1 LSLLLPPTNLPTFP
15 VRVINAIR
23 DQERSMKRIYW
34 IGLIGF
40 FLLAG
45 RAGIAHAQ
53 QPTPSDDDV
62 NAIASQ
68 LFCPV
73 CENTPLD
80 VCPTQACADWRDE
93 IRLHLAQGWTAQQIK
108 DYFAK
113 NYGIRVLA
121 EPPRQGLNWLVY
133 IIPPIA
139 FLAGAY
145 ILFRAFR
152 SWRAL
157 AVQASPP
164 TSSEATSEE
173 FDPYL
178 DRLEEELKKR
188 G

>member
-1 LSLLLPPTNLPTFP
+1 VLL
-15 VRVINAIR
+15 INEIP
-23 DQERSMKRIYW
+23 DQERVMKRFFW
-34 IGLIGF
+34 IGLISIL
-40 FLLAG
+40 LLAG
-45 RAGIAHAQ
+45 WAGSANAQ

-80 VCPTQACADWRDE
+80 VCPTQACTQWRDE
-93 IRLHLAQGWTAQQIK
+93 IRLRLAQGWDENRIK
-108 DYFAK
+108 DYFAE

-133 IIPPIA
+133 IVPPVA

-152 SWRAL
+152 SWREL
-157 AVQASPP
+157 AKQVEIENAQTAYMM
-164 TSSEATSEE
+164 EDA
-173 FDPYL
+173 DPYM

-188 G
+188 GKE

>member
-1 LSLLLPPTNLPTFP
+1 MKRLIWIGFISILLL
-15 VRVINAIR
+15 VG
-23 DQERSMKRIYW
+23 W
-34 IGLIGF
+34 
-40 FLLAG
+40 AG
-45 RAGIAHAQ
+45 VAHAQ

-62 NAIASQ
+62 NVIASQ

-80 VCPTQACADWRDE
+80 VCPTQACAQWRDE
-93 IRLHLAQGWTAQQIK
+93 IRLRLAQGWSEAQIK
-108 DYFAK
+108 NYFAE

-133 IIPPIA
+133 IVPPVA

-157 AVQASPP
+157 ATQL
-164 TSSEATSEE
+164 SEE
-173 FDPYL
+173 EAQKSAPEETDPYL
-178 DRLEEELKKR
+178 NRLEEELKKR

>member
-1 LSLLLPPTNLPTFP
+1 
-15 VRVINAIR
+15 
-23 DQERSMKRIYW
+23 MKRFIWVGLLVAILTVSW
-34 IGLIGF
+34 IGIVS
-40 FLLAG
+40 
-45 RAGIAHAQ
+45 AQ

-62 NAIASQ
+62 NAIASK

-80 VCPTQACADWRDE
+80 VCPTQACAQWRDE
-93 IRLHLAQGWTAQQIK
+93 IRYRLAQGWDESQIMDYLAQ
-108 DYFAK
+108 

-133 IIPPIA
+133 IVPPIA
-139 FLAGAY
+139 FFAGAF

-157 AVQASPP
+157 SRQVA
-164 TSSEATSEE
+164 EE
-173 FDPYL
+173 STPGTPLVETDPYL
-178 DRLEEELKKR
+178 ERMEEELKKR

>member
-1 LSLLLPPTNLPTFP
+1 
-15 VRVINAIR
+15 
-23 DQERSMKRIYW
+23 MKRFFL

-40 FLLAG
+40 LLVAG
-45 RAGIAHAQ
+45 WAGSAHAQ

-93 IRLHLAQGWTAQQIK
+93 IRLHLAQGWTAAEIK

-113 NYGIRVLA
+113 SYGIRVLA

-133 IIPPIA
+133 VVPPIA

-157 AVQASPP
+157 
-164 TSSEATSEE
+164 SEQSGPELTMDSTSEE
-173 FDPYL
+173 TDPYL
-178 DRLEEELKKR
+178 KRLEEELKKR

>member
-1 LSLLLPPTNLPTFP
+1 
-15 VRVINAIR
+15 
-23 DQERSMKRIYW
+23 MKRFFW
-34 IGLIGF
+34 IGLISI
-40 FLLAG
+40 LLLVGWAG
-45 RAGIAHAQ
+45 VAHAQ
-53 QPTPSDDDV
+53 QPTPSDDEV
-62 NAIASQ
+62 NAIARQ

-80 VCPTQACADWRDE
+80 VCPTQACAQWRDE
-93 IRLHLAQGWTAQQIK
+93 IRLRLAQGWSEAQIK
-108 DYFAK
+108 DYFAQ

-133 IIPPIA
+133 IVPPVA

-145 ILFRAFR
+145 ILYRAFR

-157 AVQASPP
+157 ARQIA
-164 TSSEATSEE
+164 EE
-173 FDPYL
+173 GSQESTPEGTDPYL